1 MKIILLIGIFG
12 VLMSLVLGGL
22 IERSGN
28 LEKRQ
33 IPSKTAP
40 MPTSPNG
47 VDLLLSQVFTLKFL
61 KSFF

>member
-12 VLMSLVLGGL
+12 FLMSLVLSGL

-33 IPSKTAP
+33 VSSKTAP
-40 MPTSPNG
+40 MPTSPNR
-47 VDLLLSQVFTLKFL
+47 VNLLSQVFTLKF
-61 KSFF
+61 